1 MKLIDKYLFK
11 ELVGPFIFA
20 VSAFIAV
27 SIGAAFF
34 VIADLVSKYNASWY
48 LAGQLILLRLPMIFV
63 PVIPMSMLLATLLTF
78 GKLSAN
84 SEITA
89 MKSGGLSFQRIMVPV
104 IALGIIVSLASFAT
118 SQFVT
123 PWSNKQYDYIEKTLI
138 KKEKAANA
146 TVQDNVVLKGPIN
159 GDKNNYLVL
168 YAKSYDRIGK
178 TLLGVTV
185 EEFAN
190 NKLVRVLAS
199 ETASY
204 NGEHWQMKNCNI
216 YYLNSP
222 NAFATQAL
230 FDLALTKKPEL
241 VVADQTDPEQMELGE
256 LKAVYDALKSEGSPD
271 YSKFETELF
280 NRSAIPFAGVIFAII
295 GAPLGMQSNRS
306 SSSVGLGISLV
317 VILLYYAVYSFML
330 TLGRGGVIN
339 GFVAAWSPNIIGM
352 FFGAILIFRARKK

>member
-1 MKLIDKYLFK
+1 
-11 ELVGPFIFA
+11 
-20 VSAFIAV
+20 VSAFVAV
-27 SIGAAFF
+27 SVGAVFF
-34 VIADLVSKYNASWY
+34 GIADLVSKNNASWY
-48 LAGQLILLRLPMIFV
+48 FAGQLILLRLPMILV

-104 IALGIIVSLASFAT
+104 IGLGIIVSLLSFCT

-138 KKEKAANA
+138 KKEKA
-146 TVQDNVVLKGPIN
+146 TDISITDNVVLKGAVEGN
-159 GDKNNYLVL
+159 KNNYIVL
-168 YAKSYDRIGK
+168 YAKNYDSVDRK
-178 TLLGVTV
+178 LHGVTV
-185 EEFAN
+185 EEFYD
-190 NKLVRVLAS
+190 NKLYRVLAS
-199 ETASY
+199 ETASFVG
-204 NGEHWQMKNCNI
+204 NNWQVRDCNI
-216 YYLNSP
+216 YNLNSK
-222 NAFATQAL
+222 NAFDKQAVVNL
-230 FDLALTKKPEL
+230 PLTKKPEL
-241 VVADQTDPEQMELGE
+241 VVADQTDPEQMELSE

-295 GAPLGMQSNRS
+295 GAPLGMQSHRS

-317 VILLYYAVYSFML
+317 VILLYYAIYSFML

-339 GFVAAWSPNIIGM
+339 GFIAAWSPNIIGM